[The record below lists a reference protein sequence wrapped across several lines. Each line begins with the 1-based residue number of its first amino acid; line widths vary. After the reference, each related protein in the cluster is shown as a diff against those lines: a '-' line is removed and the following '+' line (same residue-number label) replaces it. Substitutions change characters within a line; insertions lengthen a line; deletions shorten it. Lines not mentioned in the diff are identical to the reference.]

1 MSAFKLS
8 RLGKVG
14 AVLLVTAV
22 APLVGCARGPDV
34 QSGLE
39 LRRVVIYRNG
49 VGYYE
54 RAGHVDEEEV
64 SFKVRTERIGD
75 FLATLAVMEQG
86 GSSVRSASFPV
97 DLEKTKDGEDDEDE
111 ESEEGDEDEVAP
123 APVPF
128 GMPQPPPQPKK
139 KHKKKKDN
147 RETVRLGLDGEEHD
161 LVVGYVAETPVWR
174 PSYRLVVS
182 KKGGGDP
189 TADLQAWGIVQNQSG
204 EDWKGVRLSLVAGA
218 PLAFQATLDK
228 PVVPPRP
235 TVTDQGEVIG
245 SVPLGETSL
254 PSAPPP
260 PPPPPAEPAPA
271 DAYAGDEGGE
281 TLDGLLA
288 EREEEAANKDE
299 DAPTRSATKAAPASR
314 PMPMKKGGSGSGRGA
329 VAGNYQPGYGG
340 GAAGVPG
347 GVVGGYPRPEMPK
360 PVVPSGPRNMSALA
374 GVAMEGGTTRYD
386 LPFPVD
392 IPNKSA
398 TMVLL
403 TAQRVPGEAIFLFAP
418 DGGVPDSVS
427 HPFRVARFTNTTKG
441 LLEKGPIAVFDDG
454 AFLGQGMVDPLPPG
468 AIATVPFAL
477 ERSLAV
483 TTDRKEDEL
492 SARLGHIEAGQI
504 SIERDWVYRT
514 KYTVKNGSDLDAR
527 TLVKHGRMPGTR
539 LHEPPKGTED
549 NLGTGSA
556 LVPMSVPKRNTAMLE
571 VEERRSFSRV
581 VDPLSQLAD
590 DAVRAYMSDARA
602 DKAIVAEL
610 KKAWDARN
618 KLRGALDERNK
629 LQSEQAN
636 LERESDQLR
645 RNLKSIEK
653 IKDDPRDAS
662 SRQSTEKMRQ
672 DFTDRLGKASSRL
685 GEITKRLTILDIEIN
700 EESVRLRDLLAGI
713 KLDKPLA
720 SL

>member
-8 RLGKVG
+8 RLGRVG
-14 AVLLVTAV
+14 AVLLVCAIG
-22 APLVGCARGPDV
+22 PLMGCARGPDV

-97 DLEKTKDGEDDEDE
+97 DLEKNKDGDDDEEDE
-111 ESEEGDEDEVAP
+111 AEEGDEDEVAP
-123 APVPF
+123 PPPVPM
-128 GMPQPPPQPKK
+128 GMPQPPQPPKK

-147 RETVRLGLDGEEHD
+147 RETVRLGLDGKEHD

-182 KKGGGDP
+182 KRGSSEPK
-189 TADLQAWGIVQNQSG
+189 ADLQAWGIVQNQSG
-204 EDWKGVRLSLVAGA
+204 EDWKGIRLSLVAGA
-218 PLAFQATLDK
+218 PLAFQAMLDK
-228 PVVPPRP
+228 PVIPPRP

-260 PPPPPAEPAPA
+260 PPAPPPAPEE
-271 DAYAGDEGGE
+271 AYAGDEGGE
-281 TLDGLLA
+281 SLEGLLA
-288 EREEEAANKDE
+288 EQEEAAPKDHA
-299 DAPTRSATKAAPASR
+299 DMPAMKSAPGPAQR
-314 PMPMKKGGSGSGRGA
+314 KMPAKEGASVGRGR
-329 VAGNYQPGYGG
+329 VAGNYNPPGG
-340 GAAGVPG
+340 GGSAAGMP
-347 GVVGGYPRPEMPK
+347 GGYPRPEMPK
-360 PVVPSGPRNMSALA
+360 PVIPSGPRNMSALA

-392 IPNKSA
+392 IPDKSA

-418 DGGVPDSVS
+418 DGGVPDSAS

-483 TTDRKEDEL
+483 TIDRKEDEL
-492 SARLGHIEAGQI
+492 SARLGRIESGQI
-504 SIERDWVYRT
+504 FIERDWVYRT
-514 KYTVKNGSDLDAR
+514 KYTVKNGSDMDAR

-539 LHEPPKGTED
+539 LHEAPKGSED
-549 NLGTGSA
+549 NVGTGSA
-556 LVPMSVPKRNTAMLE
+556 LVPMNVPKHNTNVLD
-571 VEERRSFSRV
+571 VEERRSFSRQ

-590 DAVRAYMSDARA
+590 DAVRAYVNDARA
-602 DKAIVAEL
+602 DKLVVAEL

-629 LQSEQAN
+629 LQAEQAN

-653 IKDDPRDAS
+653 IKDDPRDS
-662 SRQSTEKMRQ
+662 TSRQSTEKMRQ
-672 DFTDRLGKASSRL
+672 DFTGRLGKASVRL

-713 KLDKPLA
+713 KVEKPLA
-720 SL
+720 TL

>member
-14 AVLLVTAV
+14 AVLLVSALG
-22 APLVGCARGPDV
+22 PLMGCARGPDV
-34 QSGLE
+34 QSGLA

-97 DLEKTKDGEDDEDE
+97 DLEKNKDGADEDDE
-111 ESEEGDEDEVAP
+111 ESEEGDEAEVAQP
-123 APVPF
+123 QSIPI
-128 GMPQPPPQPKK
+128 GMPRPQPPPKK
-139 KHKKKKDN
+139 KAKKKKDN
-147 RETVRLGLDGEEHD
+147 RETVRLGLDGNEHD

-182 KKGGGDP
+182 KKGSSEP

-260 PPPPPAEPAPA
+260 PPAPPPEPAE
-271 DAYAGDEGGE
+271 AYAGDEGGE
-281 TLDGLLA
+281 TLDELLA
-288 EREEEAANKDE
+288 EREEAAPMDQ
-299 DAPTRSATKAAPASR
+299 DAPAPRSAPGAGVPSR
-314 PMPMKKGGSGSGRGA
+314 GPMKKGEAAATRGR
-329 VAGNYQPGYGG
+329 VAGNYQPGYGS
-340 GAAGVPG
+340 GAAG

-392 IPNKSA
+392 IPDKSA

-418 DGGVPDSVS
+418 DGGVPDSAS

-483 TTDRKEDEL
+483 TIDRKEDEL
-492 SARLGHIEAGQI
+492 SARLGRIESGQI
-504 SIERDWVYRT
+504 FIERDWVYRT

-527 TLVKHGRMPGTR
+527 TLVKHGRIPGTR
-539 LHEPPKGTED
+539 LHEPPKGSED
-549 NLGTGSA
+549 NVGTGSA
-556 LVPMSVPKRNTAMLE
+556 LVPVSIPKRNTGVLD
-571 VEERRSFSRV
+571 VEERRSFSRA

-590 DAVRAYMSDARA
+590 DAVRAYMNDARA
-602 DKAIVAEL
+602 DKVVVAEL
-610 KKAWDARN
+610 KKAWEARN

-629 LQSEQAN
+629 LQAEQTN

-653 IKDDPRDAS
+653 IKDDPRDPA

-672 DFTDRLGKASSRL
+672 DFTERLGKASVRL

-700 EESVRLRDLLAGI
+700 EQSVRLRDLLAGI
-713 KLDKPLA
+713 KVDKPLA
-720 SL
+720 TL

>member
-8 RLGKVG
+8 RIGKVG
-14 AVLLVTAV
+14 AVLLVSALG
-22 APLVGCARGPDV
+22 PLMGCARGPDV

-64 SFKVRTERIGD
+64 AFKVRTERIGD

-97 DLEKTKDGEDDEDE
+97 DLEKTKDGADDEDE
-111 ESEEGDEDEVAP
+111 DEEEGDEDEVAP
-123 APVPF
+123 PVSY
-128 GMPQPPPQPKK
+128 GLPQPPPPKKK
-139 KHKKKKDN
+139 KHKKKKDD
-147 RETVRLGLDGEEHD
+147 RATVRLGLDGEEHD

-182 KKGGGDP
+182 KKGSAEP

-260 PPPPPAEPAPA
+260 PPAPPPMP

-288 EREEEAANKDE
+288 EREEAANDDSGYAGPR
-299 DAPTRSATKAAPASR
+299 DAPAGAAPASR
-314 PMPMKKGGSGSGRGA
+314 PARPMPSKKGGATRGTT
-329 VAGNYQPGYGG
+329 AGNYQPGYGG

-347 GVVGGYPRPEMPK
+347 GYPRPEMPMPK

-427 HPFRVARFTNTTKG
+427 HPFRVARFTNSTKG

-454 AFLGQGMVDPLPPG
+454 AFLGQGMVEPLPPG
-468 AIATVPFAL
+468 GVATVPFAL

-483 TTDRKEDEL
+483 TVDRKEDEL
-492 SARLGHIEAGQI
+492 SARLGRIEAGQI

-527 TLVKHGRMPGTR
+527 TLVKHGRVPGTR
-539 LHEPPKGTED
+539 LHEPPKGSED
-549 NLGTGSA
+549 NVGTGSA
-556 LVPMSVPKRNTAMLE
+556 LVPVSVPRHNTAVLD
-571 VEERRSFSRV
+571 VEERRSFSRN

-602 DKAIVAEL
+602 DKLVVAEL

-618 KLRGALDERNK
+618 KLRGALDERSK
-629 LQSEQAN
+629 LQVEQGN
-636 LERESDQLR
+636 LERESEQLR
-645 RNLKSIEK
+645 RNLKAIEK
-653 IKDDPRDAS
+653 IKDDPRDS
-662 SRQSTEKMRQ
+662 DSRQSTEKMRQ
-672 DFTDRLGKASSRL
+672 DFTDRLAKASSRL
-685 GEITKRLTILDIEIN
+685 GEITKRLTIIDIEIN
-700 EESVRLRDLLAGI
+700 EQSVRLRDQLAGI

-720 SL
+720 TL